1 MADNTEFITYQ
12 IQVDTKSGQ
21 INIDGV
27 TEKFEQADKAFNKL
41 KRDIG
46 KGLPKLNTQLDTTSK
61 AAGGATA
68 SVMEMSRVVSDMPYG
83 IRGVANNLTQLV
95 SQFGFTAKAAGGA
108 SAALR
113 EMGKLMMGP
122 LGIVFAITAVI
133 SALDY
138 FYGAQ
143 KKAEE
148 GTKELSEALKEQDVV
163 LIKLV
168 ENFNKFSDNKNL
180 SNYYTQALIKHS
192 EKLSKILK
200 DENKTQEEKNQALR
214 DFKKLKEWEI
224 NNENRLIKIKRLN
237 KELDESKKKVEDD
250 FADRIAT
257 FKGTKYEKA
266 VAKNLKDTLEAIS
279 KPIKQKL
286 DKELSDYIATSAG
299 IKDLEDT
306 LFPKKNKEDK
316 KKTSIIQTPEE
327 YRTSAFDLEKEILG
341 WDKKMLMNAVKDKD
355 QRLQLELVFY
365 KKSQKIRKDNQIDAE
380 YTRNENYND
389 SIDKL
394 KKEGKITEK
403 EAQKAKDKALL
414 VTQQKVD
421 GIEIEYDKLIKKAEE
436 TTEAL
441 RLGLGEGGS
450 EKRANDLARFNEY
463 LQAYQ
468 GLMSSITSFIDG
480 EYKRQLV
487 IEQNKTNALNNELNE
502 RLLNENLSKEERKRI
517 QLQIGANDEALRKK
531 QEAIEKKA
539 FKLNKIANIAN
550 ATINTYLA
558 ASSVFANTLANP
570 LNKLLPDGGL
580 VRAKINAG
588 IAVAGGLFQ
597 VAAIARQKFQS
608 SAGSGGQIGGGFGGG
623 SGGGNGREFNFN
635 LAGSSDR
642 NQIAEAIGSRF
653 DQPLRAYVVSRDV
666 TTQQQIDADIRS
678 NASF

>member
-41 KRDIG
+41 RNDIG

-95 SQFGFTAKAAGGA
+95 SQFGFTARAAGGA
-108 SAALR
+108 SAALK
-113 EMGKLMMGP
+113 EMWKLMMGP
-122 LGIVFAITAVI
+122 LGIVFAITAAI

-148 GTKELSEALKEQDVV
+148 GTKELSEALKQQDTV

-168 ENFNKFSDNKNL
+168 ENFNKFSENKNL
-180 SNYYTQALIKHS
+180 SDYYTQALIKHS

-200 DENKTQEEKNQALR
+200 DDNKTQEEKNQALR

-266 VAKNLKDTLEAIS
+266 VSKNLKDTLEAIS

-286 DKELSDYIATSAG
+286 DKELSEYIATSAG

-306 LFPKKNKEDK
+306 LFPKEKKEK
-316 KKTSIIQTPEE
+316 KKKILQTPEE
-327 YRTSAFDLEKEILG
+327 YKTSAFDLEKEILG
-341 WDKKMLMNAVKDKD
+341 WDKKMLMNAAKNKD
-355 QRLQLELVFY
+355 QRLQLELIFY
-365 KKSQKIRKDNQIDAE
+365 KKSQEIRRDNQIDAE

-389 SIDKL
+389 AIDKL

-403 EAQKAKDKALL
+403 EAQKAKDKALI
-414 VTQQKVD
+414 VTQEKVD
-421 GIEIEYDKLIKKAEE
+421 GINAEYDKLIKKAEQV
-436 TTEAL
+436 TKAL
-441 RLGLGEGGS
+441 RLGLDESGS
-450 EKRANDLARFNEY
+450 EKRANDLERFEEY
-463 LQAYQ
+463 LRAYQ
-468 GLMSSITSFIDG
+468 GLMSNITNFIDG

-531 QEAIEKKA
+531 QESIEKKA

-550 ATINTYLA
+550 ATIY
-558 ASSVFANTLANP
+558 
-570 LNKLLPDGGL
+570 
-580 VRAKINAG
+580 
-588 IAVAGGLFQ
+588 
-597 VAAIARQKFQS
+597 
-608 SAGSGGQIGGGFGGG
+608 
-623 SGGGNGREFNFN
+623 
-635 LAGSSDR
+635 
-642 NQIAEAIGSRF
+642 
-653 DQPLRAYVVSRDV
+653 
-666 TTQQQIDADIRS
+666 
-678 NASF
+678 